1 MGSGDFSPHEISGCE
16 DPLGGTAMIYPTIS
30 KCEQALDALT
40 LQPTPY
46 KLDYVEGLYSDYT
59 CSNDDLYPKA
69 KEMISNSSS

>member
-1 MGSGDFSPHEISGCE
+1 V
-16 DPLGGTAMIYPTIS
+16 IYPTIS

-46 KLDYVEGLYSDYT
+46 ELDYVEGLYSDYT
-59 CSNDDLYPKA
+59 CSNDDLYPEA